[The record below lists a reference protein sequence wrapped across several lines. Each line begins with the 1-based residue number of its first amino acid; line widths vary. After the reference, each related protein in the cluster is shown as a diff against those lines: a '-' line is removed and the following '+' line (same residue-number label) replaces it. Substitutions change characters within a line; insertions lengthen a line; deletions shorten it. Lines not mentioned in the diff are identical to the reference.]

1 MSSVHSAVAQRKPN
15 TLVALAAPTV
25 YSLALLQSTFA
36 ANGGVAQIG
45 SNFVVGTS
53 ANIVSLLAAAATTP
67 APAQY
72 QSLLDIGKTLVIQE
86 DGTAAATVP
95 FAEVKLTEV
104 SYISSGVVVNA
115 YVVTE
120 SSVVGA
126 PVKVARA

>member
-1 MSSVHSAVAQRKPN
+1 MPRLLSVMYRCTIAFAG
-15 TLVALAAPTV
+15 TV
-25 YSLALLQSTFA
+25 
-36 ANGGVAQIG
+36 
-45 SNFVVGTS
+45 
-53 ANIVSLLAAAATTP
+53 LLASPAT
-67 APAQY
+67 AQK
-72 QSLLDIGKTLVIQE
+72 LLDIGKTLVIQE